1 MKSLQKLIQQA
12 RDEQKMLWC
21 RYQNLWFLPDQ
32 LEDLNQRGKFRWGAI
47 NFELRDS
54 MERVEQLNK
63 ELKEKEKELIF
74 FEQSL
79 NSRGW

>member
-1 MKSLQKLIQQA
+1 
-12 RDEQKMLWC
+12 MLWC
-21 RYQNLWFLPDQ
+21 RYKNLWFLPDQ
-32 LEDLNQRGKFRWGAI
+32 LEDLNHRGKIRWGAI